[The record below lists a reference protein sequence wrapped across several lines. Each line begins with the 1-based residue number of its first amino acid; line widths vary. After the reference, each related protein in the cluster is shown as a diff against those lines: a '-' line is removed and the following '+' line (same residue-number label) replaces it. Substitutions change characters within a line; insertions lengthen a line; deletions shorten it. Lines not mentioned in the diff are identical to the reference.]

1 MHQDDL
7 DHRFQ
12 AAVAAIDAGDLAALE
27 RLLAESPA
35 LSHQRLENP
44 GEWLRSQ
51 IGPALDGFLKAP
63 YLLWLLTEDAV
74 RTGRLAPNVGALATA
89 IIARARAE
97 HAASLQ
103 DMLDSALHF
112 TICSPIGRDD
122 GRQLALLDV
131 LIDAGGRLDG
141 APMQAMICGNEA
153 AAEHLLARGAP
164 LNLQAAVCLGRWEEM
179 AQLAPSATVGDK
191 QMALALAA
199 LNGKTEGLKR
209 LLPYGV
215 ELNEYSTGFYTHAT
229 PVHHAVWS
237 GVLEAVQVLVDAGA
251 RLDFKD
257 KAYGGTPLGWAEY
270 ALSDGNADPARQYA
284 EIAAWLRAR
293 GAPA

>member
-1 MHQDDL
+1 MREDL
-7 DHRFQ
+7 DRRFES
-12 AAVAAIDAGDLAALE
+12 AVRAIDAGDLAALE
-27 RLLAESPA
+27 RELAEYPA
-35 LSHQRLENP
+35 LAHRRLEQP
-44 GEWLRSQ
+44 GKWLRRQ

-63 YLLWLLTEDAV
+63 YLLWLLTEDAP
-74 RTGRLAPNVGALATA
+74 RTRRLAPNVGALARA
-89 IIARARAE
+89 IIAKARAQ
-97 HAASLQ
+97 AAPELQ
-103 DMLDSALHF
+103 HLLESTLHF
-112 TICSPIGRDD
+112 AVCSPIGRDD
-122 GRQLALLDV
+122 GRQLELLDA
-131 LIDAGGRLDG
+131 LIDAGAALDG
-141 APMQAMICGNEA
+141 APMQAMVCGNEA

-164 LNLQAAVCLGRWEEM
+164 LDLQAAVSLGRWE
-179 AQLAPSATVGDK
+179 ALPRLARTATVAQK

-199 LNGKTEGLKR
+199 LNGKTEGLRR

-237 GVLEAVQVLVDAGA
+237 GVLEAVQLLVEAGA

-257 KAYGGTPLGWAEY
+257 KAYGGTPLGWAEH
-270 ALSDGNADPARQYA
+270 ALSGGAPDPTRQYA